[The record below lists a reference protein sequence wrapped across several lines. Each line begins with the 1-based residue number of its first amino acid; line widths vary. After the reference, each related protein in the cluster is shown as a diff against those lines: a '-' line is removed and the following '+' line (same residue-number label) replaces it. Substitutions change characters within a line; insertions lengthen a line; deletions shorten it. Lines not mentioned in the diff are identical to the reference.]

1 MKGQQASQ
9 PQIAHQ
15 DQAAQ
20 SVQLALLQ
28 VNALQDH
35 AVVISSTSLHLA
47 PIHLL
52 LQHLTQLQ
60 MELLQHSF
68 RIKIVTTLTLP
79 VYFSHGEHAFQA
91 QTEHISI
98 QQPKLEP
105 S

>member
-1 MKGQQASQ
+1 M
-9 PQIAHQ
+9 
-15 DQAAQ
+15 
-20 SVQLALLQ
+20 
-28 VNALQDH
+28 
-35 AVVISSTSLHLA
+35 VISSISLHLA

-98 QQPKLEP
+98 QQPKLEASRTLQTAAAMQLTP
-105 S
+105 VFFQSP